1 MNYQQ
6 FKLKLLNNEG
16 DIDDKK
22 LNLWYE
28 LFGELWDICDDI
40 LDDSCSPDDTHNID
54 KTIAYTANLDSAYL
68 FQINGGLCFYS
79 SAWTVI
85 PQSQMLS
92 NLKKH

>member
-28 LFGELWDICDDI
+28 LFGELWIFAMI
-40 LDDSCSPDDTHNID
+40 
-54 KTIAYTANLDSAYL
+54 
-68 FQINGGLCFYS
+68 F
-79 SAWTVI
+79 
-85 PQSQMLS
+85 
-92 NLKKH
+92 

>member
-40 LDDSCSPDDTHNID
+40 LDDSCSPDDTFGPHEE
-54 KTIAYTANLDSAYL
+54 YL
-68 FQINGGLCFYS
+68 VDGELIRKLQNHINKIVKE
-79 SAWTVI
+79 T
-85 PQSQMLS
+85 
-92 NLKKH
+92 